1 MNESLRMVIV
11 LSVIAMISAGFL
23 AQVYS
28 ITSVIIEENQAR
40 ALESSVFQVLPG
52 TTKVNIIRRSADE
65 LGVDDPK
72 EMREQEQTTSLIYE
86 GVDDADRVI
95 GYAFVGEGNGY
106 GGSVRVL
113 VGVEEASDEILNV
126 KVLEHTETPG
136 LGSKI
141 EDESFR
147 KQFVGKKVED
157 PLKLGQDIDSIS
169 GATVSSRAV
178 TEAVRQGFDDAT
190 AIYRGGK

>member
-1 MNESLRMVIV
+1 MVIV
-11 LSVIAMISAGFL
+11 LSVIAMISAGIL

-113 VGVEEASDEILNV
+113 VGGEEASDEILNV